1 MDNKN
6 SMEEDTK
13 KLTLVVI
20 FLSMFVVV
28 LFCLG
33 PLI

>member
-6 SMEEDTK
+6 STEEDTK

-20 FLSMFVVV
+20 FLSMFVVI
-28 LFCLG
+28 LFGLG

>member
-6 SMEEDTK
+6 LMEEDTK
-13 KLTLVVI
+13 KLTLVVV
-20 FLSMFVVV
+20 FLSMFVVI
-28 LFCLG
+28 LFGLG

>member
-6 SMEEDTK
+6 STEEDTK

-20 FLSMFVVV
+20 FLSMFVVI
-28 LFCLG
+28 LFGLG
-33 PLI
+33 PFI

>member
-6 SMEEDTK
+6 SMEGDTK

-28 LFCLG
+28 LFGLG

>member
-6 SMEEDTK
+6 STDEDAK
-13 KLTLVVI
+13 KLTLVVV

-28 LFCLG
+28 LFGLG

>member
-6 SMEEDTK
+6 LMEGDTK
-13 KLTLVVI
+13 KLALVVI

-28 LFCLG
+28 LFGLG
-33 PLI
+33 PMI

>member
-28 LFCLG
+28 LFSLG